1 MMTELAFLGAILF
14 AYMNAWFAV
23 SVVLKRNDVAD
34 IAWGLGFVLM
44 AWTALILYGYSF
56 NARLATGLISIW
68 GIRLAWHIGS
78 RNIGK
83 PEDRRYAEWRKTWK
97 NFYVR
102 SYFQVFMLQ
111 GVLLFLIVSP
121 ALFISLSG
129 THRFGFVDIIA
140 LLVWVIGFFFE
151 SVGDHQLKT
160 FLHNPANKGKIMQ
173 EGLWKFTR
181 HPNYFG
187 EVMQWWGIFLLA
199 VTLPGGWMTVIGP
212 VTITLFILFVSG
224 VPMLEKK
231 YEGRADWEAYKN
243 KTSVF
248 IPMAP
253 RS

>member
-1 MMTELAFLGAILF
+1 MTEPWLVLGTVLF
-14 AYMNAWFAV
+14 VYMNIWFAV
-23 SVVLKRNDVAD
+23 SVKFKRNDVAD

-44 AWTALILYGYSF
+44 AWTALLLYGYSF
-56 NARLATGLISIW
+56 NARLATGLITIW
-68 GIRLAWHIGS
+68 GIRLAWHIGR

-97 NFYVR
+97 HFILR

-129 THRFGFVDIIA
+129 MHRFGFIDIIG
-140 LLVWVIGFFFE
+140 LLVWTVGFFFE

-160 FLHNPANKGKIMQ
+160 FLKDPANKGKILQ
-173 EGLWKFTR
+173 EGLWTYTR

-199 VTLPGGWMTVIGP
+199 VTLPGGWMTIIGP